1 MDLNRDVERK
11 TVKLTP
17 SQVEKLRQNQQ
28 YTIYADNQV
37 SEHGDEDIDNNIM
50 PMKTVLSYIKKIDE
64 KTKMVIKKNKHLT
77 QKDVCNIILKNE
89 DILEFYK
96 SHPTVFTVAS
106 SLNNDAK
113 ATFNKRHMFRIIA
126 GRCLVEE
133 GTHTHIN
140 IGNFFRT
147 KAYARC
153 ILKQKKT
160 RKMSMYR

>member
-11 TVKLTP
+11 TVRLTP

-37 SEHGDEDIDNNIM
+37 SEHGDEYIM
-50 PMKTVLSYIKKIDE
+50 PMKTVLRFIKNIDE
-64 KTKMVIKKNKHLT
+64 QTKMVVKKNKHLT
-77 QKDVCNIILKNE
+77 QKDVCNIILKNNE

-113 ATFNKRHMFRIIA
+113 TTFNKRHMFRIIA
-126 GRCLVEE
+126 GRSLIEE
-133 GTHTHIN
+133 GTHTYQYRE
-140 IGNFFRT
+140 FFSER
-147 KAYARC
+147 KQYARC

-160 RKMSMYR
+160 RKISMYR